1 MKCCMCGREIT
12 NPEANY
18 CDYCGTRIGDGSYPV
33 EPAQPQQQGEVK
45 RDRVPMLWYLGVM
58 CLPLVPM
65 VGGIAYLV
73 MLFYWAF
80 APSIEDSRKS
90 WARAAL
96 IYTGIMLALAIVL
109 FGAIFSLA
117 MSSMSSLL

>member
-1 MKCCMCGREIT
+1 MKCSMCGREIT

-18 CDYCGTRIGDGSYPV
+18 CDYCGTQVGETAYHV
-33 EPAQPQQQGEVK
+33 EPAQPQQTGEVK
-45 RDRVPMLWYLGVM
+45 RDKVPMLWYLGVM

-65 VGGIAYLV
+65 VGSIAYLV

-96 IYTGIMLALAIVL
+96 IYTGITLALGIVL
-109 FGAIFSLA
+109 FGAIFSLV
-117 MSSMSSLL
+117 MSTMSNVL

>member
-1 MKCCMCGREIT
+1 MKCSMCGREIT

-18 CDYCGTRIGDGSYPV
+18 CDYCGTQVGETVYHV
-33 EPAQPQQQGEVK
+33 EPAQPQQTGEVK
-45 RDRVPMLWYLGVM
+45 RDRVPTLWYLGVM

-65 VGGIAYLV
+65 VGSIAYLV

-96 IYTGIMLALAIVL
+96 IYTGITLALGIVL
-109 FGAIFSLA
+109 FGAIFSLV
-117 MSSMSSLL
+117 MSTMSNVL